1 VLGVLFAPAWWLV
14 RSVMEEAAALEK
26 LTSVIANRADKKL
39 QL

>member
-1 VLGVLFAPAWWLV
+1 
-14 RSVMEEAAALEK
+14 MEEAAALEK